1 MWEWVIPSAELV
13 EAKRRHRISST
24 MRRSD
29 GVRVRAISDAAPS
42 ADAQRVA
49 PTLED
54 AYLLHI
60 APAAAESP
68 A

>member
-1 MWEWVIPSAELV
+1 MT
-13 EAKRRHRISST
+13 EAKRRYRISSA

-29 GVRVRAISDAAPS
+29 GVRVRVVSEHAP
-42 ADAQRVA
+42 AGAQRVA

-60 APAAAESP
+60 APPAAE
-68 A
+68 AHA